1 MKKKKWKREKRS
13 GERYGDEQ
21 EGDGT
26 HREAESE
33 ASDRRDCRTT
43 SGGRDLVTT
52 LYLATVGTLPCL
64 NLNLPWL
71 TSYARPCAFLEKAG
85 TSCQLTFYF
94 IQEILRNWHYL
105 IRLAVSSE
113 TATAPP
119 GRKDSFF
126 PLSLLLLD

>member
-1 MKKKKWKREKRS
+1 MSRE
-13 GERYGDEQ
+13 EEQ

-26 HREAESE
+26 HREAASE

-43 SGGRDLVTT
+43 SGGRDLDTT

-64 NLNLPWL
+64 NLNLNLPFL
-71 TSYARPCAFLEKAG
+71 TSYTRPCAFLEKAG

-105 IRLAVSSE
+105 IHLAVSS
-113 TATAPP
+113 TAASIDRDRTYLA
-119 GRKDSFF
+119 
-126 PLSLLLLD
+126 

>member
-1 MKKKKWKREKRS
+1 MKTWEEKWWTVRRWAEGRWYSPGGCERS
-13 GERYGDEQ
+13 EWAARLQNYVWRPWPCYDFISGHSGD
-21 EGDGT
+21 
-26 HREAESE
+26 
-33 ASDRRDCRTT
+33 
-43 SGGRDLVTT
+43 L
-52 LYLATVGTLPCL
+52 TLPCL

-71 TSYARPCAFLEKAG
+71 TSYTRPCAFLEKAG

-105 IRLAVSSE
+105 IRLAVSSA

-126 PLSLLLLD
+126 PLSLLLLV